1 MRSACDFPKHESEQ
15 KRACDLALMTSKD
28 MLQVSHILVTL
39 RRRELADRIEVKNQM
54 IAEQGHPEG
63 NRQQRRLAARMERKR
78 RQREGV

>member
-1 MRSACDFPKHESEQ
+1 MEMIRQPLYKTEKEN
-15 KRACDLALMTSKD
+15 
-28 MLQVSHILVTL
+28 
-39 RRRELADRIEVKNQM
+39 RRELADRIEVKNQM

>member
-1 MRSACDFPKHESEQ
+1 MEMIRQPLYKTEKEN
-15 KRACDLALMTSKD
+15 
-28 MLQVSHILVTL
+28 
-39 RRRELADRIEVKNQM
+39 RRELADR